1 MCVCSSVHLLVC
13 VCVRVRV
20 HYLIICMWAC
30 VLSES
35 VKSSV
40 VQVIAT
46 VRVVGV
52 CWCAAVVHHRSRAVQ
67 SMYCG
72 ALWCH
77 RWAHES
83 SVLWRLCSE
92 SGTCKGCC
100 PLPPVPC
107 ACSMA
112 VVTVNCLVQGHV
124 CVAGR
129 RDLQSPVVGLGVG
142 VCAGSCVCCRQPV
155 ARGGPLW
162 TWQVRGNL

>member
-20 HYLIICMWAC
+20 HYLIFCMWAC

-124 CVAGR
+124 CVAGNQWSWCGCGCVCR
-129 RDLQSPVVGLGVG
+129 VMCVLPATSGLGVG
-142 VCAGSCVCCRQPV
+142 VCAGSCVCCLQ
-155 ARGGPLW
+155 A
-162 TWQVRGNL
+162 